1 MATISG
7 PRRAGHI
14 LGIVLGV
21 GHVGALGIPTGGGEE
36 AGPPVVVLVLGAVV
50 GLAVIALLVRSWRHD
65 QRGPRRVA
73 AILLVLAGLGALPGM
88 LVSDVPV
95 ALQAIAGVLVLLTIA
110 CVVLLFYP
118 QRDTVDLVDAR

>member
-1 MATISG
+1 MATISSA
-7 PRRAGHI
+7 RRAGHI

-21 GHVGALGIPTGGGEE
+21 GHVGALGIPTGGEE
-36 AGPPVVVLVLGAVV
+36 AGPPLVVLVLGAVV

-118 QRDTVDLVDAR
+118 QRDTADLMDAR